1 MDKTNEAA
9 ANSVNEAPPAN
20 GIPND
25 GTGVIQLD
33 PYLEPFK
40 GALKSRFSKAQKWIK
55 ELQASEGGLEKFSR
69 VNNLP
74 NRDFCSVLTNRRD
87 TRSLASL

>member
-9 ANSVNEAPPAN
+9 ANSVNQAPPAS

-40 GALKSRFSKAQKWIK
+40 DALKSRFSKAQKWIK
-55 ELQASEGGLEKFSR
+55 DIEASEGGLERFSR
-69 VNNLP
+69 VIHI
-74 NRDFCSVLTNRRD
+74 SQ
-87 TRSLASL
+87 SIY